1 MHNIKVVFLKEL
13 LDTIRDR
20 RTIIS
25 MIVVPMFIFPILTL
39 GLSSVVMH
47 MEQKSAEE
55 IHKIAVIGK
64 QYAPRLYEMIDTAS
78 VIRLIDIN
86 YDSLTYAIDNN
97 FLQAAMVIPED
108 FQQRIEGFDT
118 AAITIVYNE
127 AESRSKFASD
137 KLYNIA
143 DSYRKSIIENR
154 LIDRGIAPAI
164 IQPFKVNYDNIAKEK
179 MGSFILSML
188 IPYVIIILSLIG
200 AMYTAIDLTAGEKE
214 RGTLETILVS
224 PIPRWHLATGKF
236 LAILTVSIIS
246 TILVLTGMLLN
257 MYFGLMS
264 SPEVAKALGVRITPV
279 MIFVIFLL
287 MIPTAAMLSALLM
300 SIALFAK
307 SYKEA
312 QSYISPLMFL
322 IIIPAF
328 VSFLPG
334 VDLNFTL
341 AMIPIVNI
349 SLCIKNALMGHID
362 WLYLIPIFLSTLV
375 YAAAAIFI
383 AHRLFEKESVLFR
396 S

>member
-1 MHNIKVVFLKEL
+1 V
-13 LDTIRDR
+13 
-20 RTIIS
+20 IS
-25 MIVVPMFIFPILTL
+25 
-39 GLSSVVMH
+39 
-47 MEQKSAEE
+47 
-55 IHKIAVIGK
+55 
-64 QYAPRLYEMIDTAS
+64 
-78 VIRLIDIN
+78 LIDIN
-86 YDSLTYAIDNN
+86 SDSLTYAIDNN
-97 FLQAAMVIPED
+97 FLQAAIVIPEN
-108 FQQRIEGFDT
+108 FQQRIEELDT
-118 AAITIVYNE
+118 AAITIVFSE
-127 AESRSKFASD
+127 AESRSRFASD
-137 KLYNIA
+137 KLYNIT

-154 LIDRGIAPAI
+154 LIDRGVAPAI

-179 MGSFILSML
+179 MGSFVLSML
-188 IPYVIIILSLIG
+188 IPYVIIILSLVG

-264 SPEVAKALGVRITPV
+264 NPAVSEALGVQITPA

-287 MIPTAAMLSALLM
+287 MIPTAGMLSALLM

-334 VDLNFTL
+334 VDLNVTL

-362 WLYLIPIFLSTLV
+362 WVYLIPIFLSTLA